1 MTVKKIYYWSPHLSN
16 DIATIKSVRNSAS
29 SLKDYSDSYSV
40 SVLDAVGE
48 WQDYKEFFQKKK
60 IDIISLGKNIYS
72 SLARGSYIKSRYS
85 YIKIF
90 LFSLFPLIKILRKNK
105 PDYLIVH
112 LITSLPIFIF
122 TIFNFKTKLI
132 LRISGL
138 PKLNFIRFFFWKII
152 NKKIHSIICPSK
164 ATLDNLIKKKVFDK
178 NKLYLIHDP
187 IIDINE
193 FRSLKNKSIEDSDF
207 HLNAIVLAGRLT
219 KQKNFIL
226 FIEAFEKILKKI
238 PELKANIIGKG
249 EDKKILEER
258 IKNLGLSK
266 SIYMSNYKKNI
277 YNYFVNSKF
286 FILTS
291 LWEDPGFVLIEAAM
305 CNLTIISSDCPN
317 GPIEFLNNGDFGFL
331 YKSNSVEDLINKITE
346 ALNCREEIIRKKKFL
361 AKRNCLNYTRFR
373 HFKKMDALFK

>member
-1 MTVKKIYYWSPHLSN
+1 MKKIYYWSPHLSN
-16 DIATIKSVRNSAS
+16 DIATIKSVKNSAS
-29 SLKDYSDSYSV
+29 SLRDYSDLYSV
-40 SVLDAVGE
+40 SILDSVGE
-48 WQDYKEFFQKKK
+48 WAEHKNFFETKK
-60 IDIISLGKNIYS
+60 IEIISLRKDIYS
-72 SLARGSYIKSRYS
+72 SLPRGSYVKSRFS

-90 LFSLFPLIKILRKNK
+90 LFSFFPLIKILSKDR

-112 LITSLPIFIF
+112 LITSLPIFIY
-122 TIFNFKTKLI
+122 TIFNFKTNLV

-152 NKKIHSIICPSK
+152 NKKIHSVICPSK
-164 ATLDNLIKKKVFDK
+164 ATLDYLIKINVFDK
-178 NKLYLIHDP
+178 NKLFLIHDP

-193 FRSLKNKSIEDSDF
+193 FRSLKNKSIEDLDF
-207 HLNAIVLAGRLT
+207 HLNSIVLAGRLT

-226 FIEAFEKILKKI
+226 FIDAFEKILKKI

-266 SIYMSNYKKNI
+266 SIYMSDYKKNI

-317 GPIEFLNNGDFGFL
+317 GPIEFLNNGNFGFL
-331 YKSNSVEDLINKITE
+331 YKSNSAEDLINKITE
-346 ALNCREEIIRKKKFL
+346 ALGCSEEIIRKKKYL

-373 HFKKMDALFK
+373 HFNKMDALIK